1 METIYYNHYDMLEN
15 TSKIANMC
23 NVQIEFGKYQLPL
36 YESGLDSFAYLKE
49 LCSIGLEKRMQ
60 NFEYSYDKRKY
71 YDRLNYELN
80 VINEM
85 GFSDYF

>member
-1 METIYYNHYDMLEN
+1 MEAIYYNHYDMLEN

-49 LCSIGLEKRMQ
+49 LCSIGLEKECKTLSIHMIKE
-60 NFEYSYDKRKY
+60 N
-71 YDRLNYELN
+71 
-80 VINEM
+80 IM
-85 GFSDYF
+85 IA